1 MTIAIQFQ
9 RERKLGHVL
18 WILTLCHNVVM
29 KQHSKTLLLW
39 TKKGRLSSHWGE
51 YGIFFQNALCFIMN
65 TTITSHYILLS
76 LQAFIKAS
84 QKSVAGNGN
93 TFRCW
98 TLISEEDTIHPSVS
112 WGEIGNVRSVTR
124 LGTTVQL
131 PGTKWHCHK
140 AGFFWWL
147 ISSWTFCKPLLSWWS
162 KFFFQ
167 TVLAFPMPRLK
178 WPFTVS
184 ITLPET
190 SYSGGLLYRLCFPE
204 TI

>member
-84 QKSVAGNGN
+84 QKSVVGNGN
-93 TFRCW
+93 TLRCW

-112 WGEIGNVRSVTR
+112 WGEIGNVHSVTR

-131 PGTKWHCHK
+131 PGTEWHCHK
-140 AGFFWWL
+140 AGF
-147 ISSWTFCKPLLSWWS
+147 SDD
-162 KFFFQ
+162 
-167 TVLAFPMPRLK
+167 
-178 WPFTVS
+178 
-184 ITLPET
+184 
-190 SYSGGLLYRLCFPE
+190 
-204 TI
+204 